1 MLTCMKCYGNWQSYL
16 CSIVPSRANLTSIV
30 VLYCGNKK
38 ARQLNLRMFQTE
50 IFILQ
55 LHYNGNRDNAN
66 GATQKSWHMYC
77 LWQANARPV
86 GLCALHP
93 VGQSSNP
100 LGGGF
105 IGRRKRSLFAH

>member
-1 MLTCMKCYGNWQSYL
+1 MAIGNPIFVPL
-16 CSIVPSRANLTSIV
+16 CLQRANLTSIV

-66 GATQKSWHMYC
+66 GATQKVGTCVAYVLYNELVEKMKEDEMRTMRLT
-77 LWQANARPV
+77 LWTKG
-86 GLCALHP
+86 GL
-93 VGQSSNP
+93 P
-100 LGGGF
+100 L
-105 IGRRKRSLFAH
+105 RRKRVL